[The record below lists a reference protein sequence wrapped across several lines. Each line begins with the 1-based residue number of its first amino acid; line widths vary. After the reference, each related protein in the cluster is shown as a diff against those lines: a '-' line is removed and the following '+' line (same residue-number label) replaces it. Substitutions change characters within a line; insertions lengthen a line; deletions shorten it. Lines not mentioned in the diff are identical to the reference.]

1 MRRSGAA
8 ILPKVAVISDIASG
22 LFLFYDGNVQNAGSS
37 RRACPLQGAELL
49 RDSLAMHEHLISS
62 LREERSRR
70 SNPPPNFVMR
80 SRCACYCDE
89 MLARLGRWLRAAG
102 YDTAIAESG
111 LADAGIIAQC
121 AAEERTL
128 LTRDRHL
135 AAAAEDRIRVLRLA
149 DSSLAAQARALRAA
163 LAIDWQRAPFTRCL
177 VDNTPLAA
185 GAARHGVAGAARSR
199 AAGVPLHLCPE
210 CRRLY
215 WPGGH
220 VRRMLARL
228 AEWNQP

>member
-1 MRRSGAA
+1 MR
-8 ILPKVAVISDIASG
+8 L
-22 LFLFYDGNVQNAGSS
+22 
-37 RRACPLQGAELL
+37 
-49 RDSLAMHEHLISS
+49 
-62 LREERSRR
+62 
-70 SNPPPNFVMR
+70 
-80 SRCACYCDE
+80 YCDE

-111 LADAGIIAQC
+111 LADAEIIARC
-121 AAEERTL
+121 AAEGRTL

-135 AAAAEDRIRVLRLA
+135 AAVAGDRIPVLRLADSSLA

-163 LAIDWQRAPFTRCL
+163 LAINWQRAPFTRCL
-177 VDNTPLAA
+177 VDNTPLVPAPPEMA
-185 GAARHGVAGAARSR
+185 SQVPPVSR
-199 AAGVPLHLCPE
+199 AIGGPFHLCPE

-228 AEWNQP
+228 AEWNRP